1 MERAPEACGV
11 KRRGL
16 LLLAGLIS
24 GSLLAVQPAGA
35 TGDTPTASPT
45 APASGVPTELPTRP
59 TPYPTASPSPNPTS
73 DPNQALYDRLAARLR
88 GDLAKAVADQQ
99 QLGSQLDQ
107 GRAQQQALSDQVDA
121 ATARIADLRDQVAQL
136 DDQITTTQDQV
147 DGERAQVAA
156 LARALYRRPSNWLV
170 LLAHA
175 KSLRDAFLEGTDA
188 VIAGQRAHALQA
200 RLENDLAKLQA
211 DRGARQADLDQQ
223 TANETALEDAMSRLD
238 GQLNVQDDISNQLL
252 DLVAQIQDA
261 IPALQDQDPDAAAA
275 LVDLL
280 EAQLANL
287 AAAEE
292 QAAWSQAAAGSGRY
306 QADGRLPV
314 GQNPTNLKLAW
325 PMPGAVLTQPFG
337 LSDLVLEPPLGPYPH
352 FHTGVDLA
360 EPLGTPVLAA
370 ADGVVVAVSSGRVG
384 YGNYVVIAHGQGVE
398 TLYGHLEAYI
408 VKAGDSVNRGQL
420 IGLEGSSGFSTGP
433 HLHFEVRI
441 NGQPT
446 DPMLYLS

>member
-1 MERAPEACGV
+1 VRRRA
-11 KRRGL
+11 L

-24 GSLLAVQPAGA
+24 GSLLAVQPAAA
-35 TGDTPTASPT
+35 TGGTPTAGPT
-45 APASGVPTELPTRP
+45 APASGVPTELPSPPVRPAPSPTSSPGTNPGPSP
-59 TPYPTASPSPNPTS
+59 TP
-73 DPNQALYDRLAARLR
+73 DPNQALDDKLAARLQ

-99 QLGSQLDQ
+99 RLGSQLDQ
-107 GRAQQQALSDQVDA
+107 GRAQQDALSAQVDA
-121 ATARIADLRDQVAQL
+121 ATARIADLQDQVAQL
-136 DDQITTTQDQV
+136 DDQITTTQDEV
-147 DGERAQVAA
+147 DGERAQVTA

-188 VIAGQRAHALQA
+188 IVAGQRAHALQA
-200 RLENDLAKLQA
+200 RLEKDLAELQA
-211 DRGARQADLDQQ
+211 DRSARQADLDQQ
-223 TANETALEDAMSRLD
+223 TADEAALEDAMSRLD
-238 GQLNVQDDISNQLL
+238 GQLNIQDDISNQLL
-252 DLVAQIQDA
+252 DLIAQIQDA
-261 IPALQDQDPDAAAA
+261 IPSLRDQDPEAAAE
-275 LVDLL
+275 LVDVL
-280 EAQLANL
+280 EAQLGNL

-292 QAAWSQAAAGSGRY
+292 QAAWSHAAAGSGRY

-314 GQNPTNLKLAW
+314 GQSPTNLKLGW

-337 LSDLVLEPPLGPYPH
+337 PSDLVLEPPLGPYPH

-370 ADGVVVAVSSGRVG
+370 ADGVVVAVASGRVG

-398 TLYGHLEAYI
+398 TLYGHLLAYI
-408 VKAGDSVNRGQL
+408 VKPGDSVSRGQL